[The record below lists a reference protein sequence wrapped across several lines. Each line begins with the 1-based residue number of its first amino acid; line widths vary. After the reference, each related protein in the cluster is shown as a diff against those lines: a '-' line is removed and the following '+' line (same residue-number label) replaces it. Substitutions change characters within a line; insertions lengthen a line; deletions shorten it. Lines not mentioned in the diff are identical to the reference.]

1 MNRNL
6 KFWLYSMPR
15 NSWTGIP
22 PSFARRPNSRPK
34 KVGAGTDMP
43 FGPPV
48 KLSQLFSTRRMISP
62 KPSVT
67 IAR

>member
-1 MNRNL
+1 
-6 KFWLYSMPR
+6 MPK
-15 NSWTGIP
+15 NPLNVVT
-22 PSFARRPNSRPK
+22 PSGAERTNGMPK
-34 KVGAGTDMP
+34 KDGRGIEEMP

-48 KLSQLFSTRRMISP
+48 TGDQFNRTMRMISP